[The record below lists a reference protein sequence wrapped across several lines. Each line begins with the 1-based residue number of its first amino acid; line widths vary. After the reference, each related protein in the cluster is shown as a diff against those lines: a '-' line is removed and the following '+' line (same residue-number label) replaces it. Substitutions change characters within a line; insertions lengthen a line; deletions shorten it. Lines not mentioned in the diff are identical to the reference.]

1 MNKYKKIGLTA
12 LAGSLVAT
20 SAFAGELSVS
30 GSASMNVEH
39 TNGGA
44 ANSGKTFSMGNSVT
58 FSGSGELDNGMT
70 VSLSFTLD
78 QGDDTTTLVNADNK
92 FGSGAPFDGHSV
104 SISSDTLGKL
114 TLYGEGGKSSTA
126 LYDTSAAGD
135 LWDNYDAEDGVEPKE
150 TGTSDNMLLYTLPS
164 LVDGLSLNVS
174 YEPSGEG
181 TTSATQYGASYSG
194 IEGLSVSFATGE
206 DSNAETDPNE
216 TTVLK
221 ASYAYGPVTLAY
233 SDYEFDK
240 SGTTDG
246 VDMTAF
252 KVSYTVTDE
261 LSIAYASE
269 ELDREDDAEVAE
281 YDEVSV
287 AYTTGG
293 MTISASMGEADN
305 RDGTTTAT
313 MDNERWYLGAS
324 FAF

>member
-20 SAFAGELSVS
+20 SAFAGELGVS

-44 ANSGKTFSMGNSVT
+44 ANSGKTFSMGNSVK

-70 VSLSFTLD
+70 VSLSFELD
-78 QGDDTTTLVNADNK
+78 QGDDSTTNAAQLY
-92 FGSGAPFDGHSV
+92 SGGPFDGHSV

-114 TLYGEGGKSSTA
+114 TLSGEGGKSSTA

-135 LWDNYDAEDGVEPKE
+135 LWDNYDAEDGIEPTE

-164 LVDGLSLNVS
+164 FVDGLSLNAS
-174 YEPSGEG
+174 YEPTKGG
-181 TTSATQYGASYSG
+181 VASATQFGASYSG
-194 IEGLSVSFATGE
+194 IDGLTVSYATGD
-206 DSNAETDPNE
+206 DSNAQSDPS
-216 TTVLK
+216 TGTVLK

-240 SGTTDG
+240 TGDTGSI
-246 VDMTAF
+246 DMNGY
-252 KVSYTVTDE
+252 KVTYTVNDE
-261 LSIAYASE
+261 ISLAYATE
-269 ELDREDDAEVAE
+269 DLDEVGKAETAS

-287 AYTTGG
+287 SYTTGG
-293 MTISASMGEADN
+293 MTLSASMGEADN

>member
-20 SAFAGELSVS
+20 SAFAGELGVS

-44 ANSGKTFSMGNSVT
+44 ANVGKTFSMGNSVK

-70 VSLSFTLD
+70 VSLSFELD
-78 QGDDTTTLVNADNK
+78 QGDDSTTA
-92 FGSGAPFDGHSV
+92 GAAYSGGPFDGHSV

-114 TLYGEGGKSSTA
+114 TLSGEGGKSSTA

-135 LWDNYDAEDGVEPKE
+135 LWDNYDAEDGIEPVE
-150 TGTSDNMLLYTLPS
+150 TGTADNMLLYTLPS
-164 LVDGLSLNVS
+164 FVDGLSLNAS
-174 YEPSGEG
+174 YEPTKGG
-181 TTSATQYGASYSG
+181 VASATQFGASYSG
-194 IEGLSVSFATGE
+194 IDGLTVSYATGD
-206 DSNAETDPNE
+206 DSNAQSDPS
-216 TTVLK
+216 TGTVLK

-240 SGTTDG
+240 TGDTGSI
-246 VDMTAF
+246 DMNGY
-252 KVSYTVTDE
+252 KVTYTVNDE
-261 LSIAYASE
+261 ISLAYATE
-269 ELDREDDAEVAE
+269 DLDQVGKAETAE
-281 YDEVSV
+281 YDEISVS
-287 AYTTGG
+287 YTTGG
-293 MTISASMGEADN
+293 MTLSASMGEAEN

>member
-20 SAFAGELSVS
+20 SAFAGELGVS

-44 ANSGKTFSMGNSVT
+44 ANAGKTFSMGNSVK

-70 VSLSFTLD
+70 VSLSFELD
-78 QGDDTTTLVNADNK
+78 QGDDSTTA
-92 FGSGAPFDGHSV
+92 GAAYSGGPFDGHSV

-114 TLYGEGGKSSTA
+114 TLSGEGGKSSTA

-135 LWDNYDAEDGVEPKE
+135 LWDNYDAEDGIEPEE
-150 TGTSDNMLLYTLPS
+150 TGTADNMLLYTLPS
-164 LVDGLSLNVS
+164 FVDGLSLNAS
-174 YEPSGEG
+174 YEPTKGG
-181 TTSATQYGASYSG
+181 VASATQFGASYSG
-194 IEGLSVSFATGE
+194 IDGLTVSYATGD
-206 DSNAETDPNE
+206 DSNAQSDPS
-216 TTVLK
+216 TGTVLK

-240 SGTTDG
+240 TGDTGSI
-246 VDMTAF
+246 DMNGY
-252 KVSYTVTDE
+252 KVTYTVNDE
-261 LSIAYASE
+261 ISLAYATE
-269 ELDREDDAEVAE
+269 DLDQVGKAETAS

-287 AYTTGG
+287 SYTTGG
-293 MTISASMGEADN
+293 MTLSASMGEADN

>member
-20 SAFAGELSVS
+20 SAFAGELGVS

-44 ANSGKTFSMGNSVT
+44 ANAGKTFSMGNSVK

-70 VSLSFTLD
+70 VSLSFELD
-78 QGDDTTTLVNADNK
+78 QGDDDTASNAAY
-92 FGSGAPFDGHSV
+92 SGGPFDGHSV

-114 TLYGEGGKSSTA
+114 TLSGEGGKSSTA

-135 LWDNYDAEDGVEPKE
+135 LWDNYDAEDGIEPEE
-150 TGTSDNMLLYTLPS
+150 TGTADNMLLYTLPS
-164 LVDGLSLNVS
+164 FVDGLSLNAS
-174 YEPSGEG
+174 YEPTKGG
-181 TTSATQYGASYSG
+181 VASATQFGASYSG
-194 IEGLSVSFATGE
+194 IDGLTVSYATGD
-206 DSNAETDPNE
+206 DSDAQSDPS
-216 TTVLK
+216 TGTVLK

-233 SDYEFDK
+233 SDYEYDK
-240 SGTTDG
+240 TGNTGSI
-246 VDMTAF
+246 DMNGY
-252 KVSYTVTDE
+252 KVTYTVTDE
-261 LSIAYASE
+261 LSLAYASE
-269 ELDREDDAEVAE
+269 DLDEVGKAETAS

-287 AYTTGG
+287 SYTTGG
-293 MTISASMGEADN
+293 MTLSASMGEADN

>member
-20 SAFAGELSVS
+20 SAFAGELGVS

-44 ANSGKTFSMGNSVT
+44 ANVGKTFSMGNSVK

-70 VSLSFTLD
+70 VSLSFELD
-78 QGDDTTTLVNADNK
+78 QGDDDTASNAAY
-92 FGSGAPFDGHSV
+92 SGGPFDGHSV

-135 LWDNYDAEDGVEPKE
+135 LWDNYDAEDGIEPE
-150 TGTSDNMLLYTLPS
+150 EVGTSDNMLLYTLPS
-164 LVDGLSLNVS
+164 FVDGLSLNAS
-174 YEPSGEG
+174 YEPTKGG
-181 TTSATQYGASYSG
+181 VASATQFGASYSG
-194 IEGLSVSFATGE
+194 IDGLTVSYATGD
-206 DSNAETDPNE
+206 DSDAQSDPS
-216 TTVLK
+216 TGTVLK

-240 SGTTDG
+240 TGDTGSI
-246 VDMTAF
+246 DMNGY
-252 KVSYTVTDE
+252 KVTYTVNDE
-261 LSIAYASE
+261 ISLAYATE
-269 ELDREDDAEVAE
+269 DLDEVGKAETAS

-287 AYTTGG
+287 SYTTGG
-293 MTISASMGEADN
+293 MTLSASMGEADN

>member
-20 SAFAGELSVS
+20 SAFAGELGVS

-44 ANSGKTFSMGNSVT
+44 ANSGKTFSMGNSVK

-70 VSLSFTLD
+70 VSLSFELD
-78 QGDDTTTLVNADNK
+78 QGDDDTASNAAY
-92 FGSGAPFDGHSV
+92 SGGPFDGHSV

-114 TLYGEGGKSSTA
+114 TLSGEGGKSSTA

-135 LWDNYDAEDGVEPKE
+135 LWDNYDAEDGIEPEE

-164 LVDGLSLNVS
+164 FVDGLSLNAS
-174 YEPSGEG
+174 YEPTKGG
-181 TTSATQYGASYSG
+181 VASATQFGASYSG
-194 IEGLSVSFATGE
+194 IDGLTVSYATGD
-206 DSNAETDPNE
+206 DSNAQSDPS
-216 TTVLK
+216 TGTVLK

-240 SGTTDG
+240 TGDTGSI
-246 VDMTAF
+246 DMNGY
-252 KVSYTVTDE
+252 KVTYTVNDE
-261 LSIAYASE
+261 ISLAYATE
-269 ELDREDDAEVAE
+269 DLDEVGKAETAS

-287 AYTTGG
+287 SYTTGG
-293 MTISASMGEADN
+293 MTLSASMGEADN

>member
-20 SAFAGELSVS
+20 SAFAGELGVS

-44 ANSGKTFSMGNSVT
+44 ANVGKTFSMGNSVK

-70 VSLSFTLD
+70 VSLSFELD
-78 QGDDTTTLVNADNK
+78 QGDDDTASNAAY
-92 FGSGAPFDGHSV
+92 SGGPFDGHSV

-135 LWDNYDAEDGVEPKE
+135 LWDNYDAEDGIEPE
-150 TGTSDNMLLYTLPS
+150 EVGTSDNMLLYTLPS
-164 LVDGLSLNVS
+164 FVDGLSLNAS
-174 YEPSGEG
+174 YEPTKGG
-181 TTSATQYGASYSG
+181 VASATQFGASYSG
-194 IEGLSVSFATGE
+194 IDGLTVSYATGD
-206 DSNAETDPNE
+206 DSNAVSDPS
-216 TTVLK
+216 TGTVLK

-240 SGTTDG
+240 TGDTGSI
-246 VDMTAF
+246 DMNGY
-252 KVSYTVTDE
+252 KVTYTVNDE
-261 LSIAYASE
+261 ISLAYASE
-269 ELDREDDAEVAE
+269 ELDEVGKSETAE

-287 AYTTGG
+287 SYTTGG
-293 MTISASMGEADN
+293 MTLSASMGEADN

>member
-1 MNKYKKIGLTA
+1 LTA

-20 SAFAGELSVS
+20 SAFAGELGVS

-44 ANSGKTFSMGNSVT
+44 ANSGKTFSMGNSVK

-70 VSLSFTLD
+70 VSLSFELD
-78 QGDDTTTLVNADNK
+78 QGDDSTTSAAQLY
-92 FGSGAPFDGHSV
+92 SGGPFDGHSV

-114 TLYGEGGKSSTA
+114 TLSGEGGKSSTA

-135 LWDNYDAEDGVEPKE
+135 LWDNYDAEDGIEPEE

-164 LVDGLSLNVS
+164 FVDGLSLNAS
-174 YEPSGEG
+174 YEPTKGG
-181 TTSATQYGASYSG
+181 VASATQFGASYSG
-194 IEGLSVSFATGE
+194 IDGLTVSYATGD
-206 DSNAETDPNE
+206 DSNAVSDPS
-216 TTVLK
+216 TGTVLK

-240 SGTTDG
+240 TGDTGSI
-246 VDMTAF
+246 DMNGY
-252 KVSYTVTDE
+252 KVTYTVNDE
-261 LSIAYASE
+261 ISLAYATE
-269 ELDREDDAEVAE
+269 DLDQVGKAETAS

-287 AYTTGG
+287 SYTTGG
-293 MTISASMGEADN
+293 MTLSASMGEADN

>member
-20 SAFAGELSVS
+20 SAFAGELGVS

-44 ANSGKTFSMGNSVT
+44 ANSGKTFSMGNSVK

-70 VSLSFTLD
+70 VSLSFELD
-78 QGDDTTTLVNADNK
+78 QGDDDTASDAAY
-92 FGSGAPFDGHSV
+92 SGGPFDGHSV

-135 LWDNYDAEDGVEPKE
+135 LWDNYDAEDGIEPE
-150 TGTSDNMLLYTLPS
+150 EVGTSDNMLLYTLPS
-164 LVDGLSLNVS
+164 FVDGLSLNAS
-174 YEPSGEG
+174 YEPTKGG
-181 TTSATQYGASYSG
+181 VASATQFGASYSG
-194 IEGLSVSFATGE
+194 IDGLTVSYATGD
-206 DSNAETDPNE
+206 DSNAVSDPS
-216 TTVLK
+216 TGTVLK

-240 SGTTDG
+240 TGDTGSI
-246 VDMTAF
+246 DMNGY
-252 KVSYTVTDE
+252 KVTYTVTDE
-261 LSIAYASE
+261 LSLAYASE
-269 ELDREDDAEVAE
+269 DLDQVGKSETAE

-287 AYTTGG
+287 SYTTGG
-293 MTISASMGEADN
+293 MTLSASMGEAEN

>member
-20 SAFAGELSVS
+20 SAFAGELGVS

-44 ANSGKTFSMGNSVT
+44 ANAGKTFSMGNSVK

-70 VSLSFTLD
+70 VSLSFELD
-78 QGDDTTTLVNADNK
+78 QGDDSTTA
-92 FGSGAPFDGHSV
+92 GAAYSGGPFDGHSV

-114 TLYGEGGKSSTA
+114 TLSGEGGKSSTA

-135 LWDNYDAEDGVEPKE
+135 LWDNYDAEDGIEPEE
-150 TGTSDNMLLYTLPS
+150 TGTADNMLLYTLPS
-164 LVDGLSLNVS
+164 FVDGLSLNAS
-174 YEPSGEG
+174 YEPTKGG
-181 TTSATQYGASYSG
+181 VASATQFGASYSG
-194 IEGLSVSFATGE
+194 IDGLTVSYATGD
-206 DSNAETDPNE
+206 DSDAQSDPS
-216 TTVLK
+216 TGTVLK

-233 SDYEFDK
+233 SDYEYDK
-240 SGTTDG
+240 TGNTGSI
-246 VDMTAF
+246 DMNGY
-252 KVSYTVTDE
+252 KVTYTVTDE
-261 LSIAYASE
+261 LSLAYATE
-269 ELDREDDAEVAE
+269 DLDEVGKDETAS

-287 AYTTGG
+287 SYTTGG
-293 MTISASMGEADN
+293 MTLSASMGEADN

>member
-20 SAFAGELSVS
+20 SAFAGELGVS

-44 ANSGKTFSMGNSVT
+44 ANVGKTFSMGNSVK

-70 VSLSFTLD
+70 VSLSFELD
-78 QGDDTTTLVNADNK
+78 QGDDDTAASAAY
-92 FGSGAPFDGHSV
+92 SGGPFDGHSV

-135 LWDNYDAEDGVEPKE
+135 LWDNYDAEDGIEPE
-150 TGTSDNMLLYTLPS
+150 EVGTSDNMLLYTLPS
-164 LVDGLSLNVS
+164 FVDGLSLNAS
-174 YEPSGEG
+174 YEPTKGG
-181 TTSATQYGASYSG
+181 VASATQFGASYSG
-194 IEGLSVSFATGE
+194 IDGLTVSYATGD
-206 DSNAETDPNE
+206 DSNAVSDPS
-216 TTVLK
+216 TGTVLK

-240 SGTTDG
+240 TGDTGSI
-246 VDMTAF
+246 DMNGY
-252 KVSYTVTDE
+252 KVSYTVNDE
-261 LSIAYASE
+261 ISLAYASE
-269 ELDREDDAEVAE
+269 DLDEVGKAETAS

-287 AYTTGG
+287 SYTTGG
-293 MTISASMGEADN
+293 MTLSASMGEADN

>member
-20 SAFAGELSVS
+20 SAFAGELGVS
-30 GSASMNVEH
+30 GSASLNVEH

-44 ANSGKTFSMGNSVT
+44 ANKGKTFSMGNSVK

-70 VSLSFTLD
+70 VSLSFELD
-78 QGDDTTTLVNADNK
+78 QGDDSTTA
-92 FGSGAPFDGHSV
+92 GAAYSGGPFDGHSV

-114 TLYGEGGKSSTA
+114 TLSGEGGKSSTA

-135 LWDNYDAEDGVEPKE
+135 LWDNYDAEDGIEPEE
-150 TGTSDNMLLYTLPS
+150 TGTADNMLLYTLPS
-164 LVDGLSLNVS
+164 FVDGLSLNAS
-174 YEPSGEG
+174 YEPTKGG
-181 TTSATQYGASYSG
+181 VASATQFGASYSG
-194 IEGLSVSFATGE
+194 IDGLTVSYATGD
-206 DSNAETDPNE
+206 DSNAVSDPS
-216 TTVLK
+216 TGTVLK

-240 SGTTDG
+240 TGDTGSI
-246 VDMTAF
+246 DMNGY
-252 KVSYTVTDE
+252 KVTYTVNDE
-261 LSIAYASE
+261 ISLAYATE
-269 ELDREDDAEVAE
+269 DLDEVGKAETAS

-287 AYTTGG
+287 SYTTGG
-293 MTISASMGEADN
+293 MTLSASMGEADN

>member
-20 SAFAGELSVS
+20 SAFAGELGVS

-44 ANSGKTFSMGNSVT
+44 ANVGKTFSMGNSVK

-70 VSLSFTLD
+70 VSLSFELD
-78 QGDDTTTLVNADNK
+78 QGDDSTTDAASLYT
-92 FGSGAPFDGHSV
+92 GGPFDGHSV

-114 TLYGEGGKSSTA
+114 TLSGEGGKSSTA

-135 LWDNYDAEDGVEPKE
+135 LWDNYDAEDGIEPEE
-150 TGTSDNMLLYTLPS
+150 TGTADNMLLYTLPS
-164 LVDGLSLNVS
+164 FVDGLSLNAS
-174 YEPSGEG
+174 YEPTKGG
-181 TTSATQYGASYSG
+181 VASATQFGASYSG
-194 IEGLSVSFATGE
+194 IDGLTVSYATGD
-206 DSNAETDPNE
+206 DSDAVSDPS
-216 TTVLK
+216 TGTVLK

-240 SGTTDG
+240 TGDTGSI
-246 VDMTAF
+246 DMNGY
-252 KVSYTVTDE
+252 KVTYTVNDE
-261 LSIAYASE
+261 ISLAYATE
-269 ELDREDDAEVAE
+269 DLDEVGKAETAS

-287 AYTTGG
+287 SYTTGG
-293 MTISASMGEADN
+293 MTLSASMGEAEN

>member
-20 SAFAGELSVS
+20 SAFAGELGVS

-44 ANSGKTFSMGNSVT
+44 ANVGKTFSMGNSVK

-70 VSLSFTLD
+70 VSLSFELD
-78 QGDDTTTLVNADNK
+78 QGDDDTASDAAY
-92 FGSGAPFDGHSV
+92 SGGPFDGHSV

-135 LWDNYDAEDGVEPKE
+135 LWDNYDAEDGIEPE
-150 TGTSDNMLLYTLPS
+150 EVGTSDNMLLYTLPS
-164 LVDGLSLNVS
+164 FVDGLSLNAS
-174 YEPSGEG
+174 YEPTKGG
-181 TTSATQYGASYSG
+181 VASATQFGASYSG
-194 IEGLSVSFATGE
+194 IDGLTVSYATGD
-206 DSNAETDPNE
+206 DSNAQSDPS
-216 TTVLK
+216 TGTVLK

-233 SDYEFDK
+233 SDYEYDK
-240 SGTTDG
+240 TGNTGSI
-246 VDMTAF
+246 DMNGY
-252 KVSYTVTDE
+252 KVTYTVTDE
-261 LSIAYASE
+261 LSLAYATE
-269 ELDREDDAEVAE
+269 DLDEVGKAETAS

-287 AYTTGG
+287 SYTTGG
-293 MTISASMGEADN
+293 MTLSASMGEAEN

>member
-20 SAFAGELSVS
+20 SAFAGELGCS

-44 ANSGKTFSMGNSVT
+44 ANSGKTFSMGNSVK

-70 VSLSFTLD
+70 VSLSFELD
-78 QGDDTTTLVNADNK
+78 QGDDSTTDAASLYT
-92 FGSGAPFDGHSV
+92 GGPFDGHSV

-114 TLYGEGGKSSTA
+114 TLSGEGGKSSTA

-135 LWDNYDAEDGVEPKE
+135 LWDNYDAEDGIEPEE
-150 TGTSDNMLLYTLPS
+150 TGTADNMLLYTLPS
-164 LVDGLSLNVS
+164 FVDGLSLNAS
-174 YEPSGEG
+174 YEPTKGG
-181 TTSATQYGASYSG
+181 VASATQFGASYSG
-194 IEGLSVSFATGE
+194 IDGLTVSYATGD
-206 DSNAETDPNE
+206 DSNAVSDPS
-216 TTVLK
+216 TGTVLK

-240 SGTTDG
+240 TGDTGSI
-246 VDMTAF
+246 DMNGY
-252 KVSYTVTDE
+252 KVSYTVNDE
-261 LSIAYASE
+261 ISLAYASE
-269 ELDREDDAEVAE
+269 DLDEVGKAETAS

-287 AYTTGG
+287 SYTTGG
-293 MTISASMGEADN
+293 MTLSASMGEADN

>member
-12 LAGSLVAT
+12 RAGSLVAT
-20 SAFAGELSVS
+20 SAFAGELGVS
-30 GSASMNVEH
+30 GSASINVEH

-44 ANSGKTFSMGNSVT
+44 ANSGKTFSMGNSVK

-70 VSLSFTLD
+70 VSLSFVLD
-78 QGDDTTTLVNADNK
+78 QNDDSTAASAAY
-92 FGSGAPFDGHSV
+92 SGGPFDGHSV

-114 TLYGEGGKSSTA
+114 TLSGEGGKSSTA

-135 LWDNYDAEDGVEPKE
+135 LWDNYDAEDGIEPEE
-150 TGTSDNMLLYTLPS
+150 TGTADNMLLYTLPS
-164 LVDGLSLNVS
+164 FVDGLSLNAS
-174 YEPSGEG
+174 YEPTKGG
-181 TTSATQYGASYSG
+181 VASATQFGASYSG
-194 IEGLSVSFATGE
+194 IDGLTVSYATGD
-206 DSNAETDPNE
+206 DSNAVSDPS
-216 TTVLK
+216 TGTVLK

-240 SGTTDG
+240 TGNTGSI
-246 VDMTAF
+246 DMNGY
-252 KVSYTVTDE
+252 KVTYTVNDE
-261 LSIAYASE
+261 ISLAYATE
-269 ELDREDDAEVAE
+269 DLDEVGKAETAS

-287 AYTTGG
+287 SYTTGG
-293 MTISASMGEADN
+293 MTLSASMGEADN

>member
-20 SAFAGELSVS
+20 SAFAGELGVS

-44 ANSGKTFSMGNSVT
+44 ANVGKTFSMGNSVK

-70 VSLSFTLD
+70 VSLSFELD
-78 QGDDTTTLVNADNK
+78 QGDDDTASNAAY
-92 FGSGAPFDGHSV
+92 SGGPFDGHSV

-135 LWDNYDAEDGVEPKE
+135 LWDNYDAEDGIEPE
-150 TGTSDNMLLYTLPS
+150 EVGTSDNMLLYTLPS
-164 LVDGLSLNVS
+164 FVDGLSLNAS
-174 YEPSGEG
+174 YEPTKGG
-181 TTSATQYGASYSG
+181 VASATQFGASYSG
-194 IEGLSVSFATGE
+194 IDGLTVSYATGD
-206 DSNAETDPNE
+206 DSNAVSDPS
-216 TTVLK
+216 TGTVLK

-240 SGTTDG
+240 TGDTGSI
-246 VDMTAF
+246 DMNGY
-252 KVSYTVTDE
+252 KVTYTVNDE
-261 LSIAYASE
+261 ISLAYATE
-269 ELDREDDAEVAE
+269 DLDEVGKAETAS

-287 AYTTGG
+287 SYTTGG
-293 MTISASMGEADN
+293 MTLSASMGEADN

>member
-20 SAFAGELSVS
+20 SAFAGELGVS

-44 ANSGKTFSMGNSVT
+44 ANSGKTFSMGNSVK

-70 VSLSFTLD
+70 VSLSFELD
-78 QGDDTTTLVNADNK
+78 QNDDSTAANAAY
-92 FGSGAPFDGHSV
+92 SGGPFDGHSV

-135 LWDNYDAEDGVEPKE
+135 LWDNYDAEDGIEPEE
-150 TGTSDNMLLYTLPS
+150 TGTADNMLLYTLPS
-164 LVDGLSLNVS
+164 FVDGLSLNAS
-174 YEPSGEG
+174 YEPTKGG
-181 TTSATQYGASYSG
+181 VASATQFGASYSG
-194 IEGLSVSFATGE
+194 IDGLTVSYATGD
-206 DSNAETDPNE
+206 DSNAVSDPS
-216 TTVLK
+216 TGTVLK

-240 SGTTDG
+240 TGDTGSI
-246 VDMTAF
+246 DMNGY
-252 KVSYTVTDE
+252 KVTYTVTDE
-261 LSIAYASE
+261 LSLAYATE
-269 ELDREDDAEVAE
+269 DLDEVGKAETAS

-287 AYTTGG
+287 SYTTGG
-293 MTISASMGEADN
+293 MTLSASMGEAEN

>member
-1 MNKYKKIGLTA
+1 MTNFKKIGLTA

-20 SAFAGELSVS
+20 SAFAGELGVS
-30 GSASMNVEH
+30 GSASMKVEH

-44 ANSGKTFSMGNSVT
+44 ANSGKTFSMGNSVK

-70 VSLSFTLD
+70 VSLSFELD
-78 QGDDTTTLVNADNK
+78 QGDDDTASNAAY
-92 FGSGAPFDGHSV
+92 SGGPFDGHSV

-135 LWDNYDAEDGVEPKE
+135 LWDNYDAEDGIEPEE
-150 TGTSDNMLLYTLPS
+150 TGTADNMLLYTLPS
-164 LVDGLSLNVS
+164 FVDGLSLNAS
-174 YEPSGEG
+174 YEPTKGG
-181 TTSATQYGASYSG
+181 VASATQFGASYSG
-194 IEGLSVSFATGE
+194 IDGLTVSYATGD
-206 DSNAETDPNE
+206 DSNAQSDPS
-216 TTVLK
+216 TGTVLK

-240 SGTTDG
+240 TGDTGSI
-246 VDMTAF
+246 DMNGY
-252 KVSYTVTDE
+252 KVSYTVNDE
-261 LSIAYASE
+261 ISLAYASE
-269 ELDREDDAEVAE
+269 ELDQVGKTETAE
-281 YDEVSV
+281 YDEISVS
-287 AYTTGG
+287 YTTGG
-293 MTISASMGEADN
+293 MTLSASMGEAEN

>member
-1 MNKYKKIGLTA
+1 LTA

-20 SAFAGELSVS
+20 SAFAGELGVS
-30 GSASMNVEH
+30 GSASINVEH

-44 ANSGKTFSMGNSVT
+44 ANKGKTFSMGNSVK

-70 VSLSFTLD
+70 VSLSFELD
-78 QGDDTTTLVNADNK
+78 QGDDSTTA
-92 FGSGAPFDGHSV
+92 GAAYSGGPFDGHSV

-114 TLYGEGGKSSTA
+114 TLSGEGGKSSTA

-135 LWDNYDAEDGVEPKE
+135 LWDNYDAEDGIEPEE
-150 TGTSDNMLLYTLPS
+150 TGTADNMLLYTLPS
-164 LVDGLSLNVS
+164 FVDGLSLNAS
-174 YEPSGEG
+174 YEPTKGG
-181 TTSATQYGASYSG
+181 VASATQFGASYSG
-194 IEGLSVSFATGE
+194 IDGLTVSYATGD
-206 DSNAETDPNE
+206 DSNAQSDPS
-216 TTVLK
+216 TGTVLK

-240 SGTTDG
+240 TGDTGSI
-246 VDMTAF
+246 DMNGY
-252 KVSYTVTDE
+252 KVTYTVNDE
-261 LSIAYASE
+261 ISLAYATE
-269 ELDREDDAEVAE
+269 DLDQVGKAETAS

-287 AYTTGG
+287 SYTTGG
-293 MTISASMGEADN
+293 MTLSASMGEADN

>member
-20 SAFAGELSVS
+20 SAFAGELGVS

-44 ANSGKTFSMGNSVT
+44 ANSGKTFSMGNSVK

-70 VSLSFTLD
+70 VSLSFELD
-78 QGDDTTTLVNADNK
+78 QGDDSTTNAAQLYT
-92 FGSGAPFDGHSV
+92 GGPFDGHSV

-114 TLYGEGGKSSTA
+114 TLSGEGGKSSTA

-135 LWDNYDAEDGVEPKE
+135 LWDNYDAEDGIEPEE
-150 TGTSDNMLLYTLPS
+150 TGTADNMLLYTLPS
-164 LVDGLSLNVS
+164 FVDGLSLNAS
-174 YEPSGEG
+174 YEPTKGG
-181 TTSATQYGASYSG
+181 VASATQFGASYSG
-194 IEGLSVSFATGE
+194 IDGLTVSYATGD
-206 DSNAETDPNE
+206 DSDAQSDPS
-216 TTVLK
+216 TGTVLK

-233 SDYEFDK
+233 SDYEYDK
-240 SGTTDG
+240 NGNTNS
-246 VDMTAF
+246 VDMTGY
-252 KVSYTVTDE
+252 KVTYTVTDE
-261 LSIAYASE
+261 LSLAYATE
-269 ELDREDDAEVAE
+269 DLDEVGKAETAS

-287 AYTTGG
+287 SYTTGG
-293 MTISASMGEADN
+293 MTLSASMGEADN

>member
-20 SAFAGELSVS
+20 SAFAGELGVS

-44 ANSGKTFSMGNSVT
+44 ANAGKTFSMGNSVK

-70 VSLSFTLD
+70 VSLSFELD
-78 QGDDTTTLVNADNK
+78 QGDDSTTA
-92 FGSGAPFDGHSV
+92 GAAYSGGPFDGHSV

-114 TLYGEGGKSSTA
+114 TLSGEGGKSSTA

-135 LWDNYDAEDGVEPKE
+135 LWDNYDAEDGIEPEE

-164 LVDGLSLNVS
+164 FVDGLSLNAS
-174 YEPSGEG
+174 YEPTKGG
-181 TTSATQYGASYSG
+181 VASATQFGASYSG
-194 IEGLSVSFATGE
+194 IDGLTVSYATGD
-206 DSNAETDPNE
+206 DSDAQSDPS
-216 TTVLK
+216 TGTVLK

-233 SDYEFDK
+233 SDYEYDK
-240 SGTTDG
+240 TGNTGSI
-246 VDMTAF
+246 DMNGY
-252 KVSYTVTDE
+252 KVTYTVTDE
-261 LSIAYASE
+261 LSLAYASE
-269 ELDREDDAEVAE
+269 DLDEVGKAETAS

-287 AYTTGG
+287 SYTTGG
-293 MTISASMGEADN
+293 MTLSASMGEADN

>member
-20 SAFAGELSVS
+20 SAFAGELGVS

-44 ANSGKTFSMGNSVT
+44 ANAGKTFSMGNSVK

-70 VSLSFTLD
+70 VSLSFELD
-78 QGDDTTTLVNADNK
+78 QGDDSTTA
-92 FGSGAPFDGHSV
+92 GAAYSGGPFDGHSV

-114 TLYGEGGKSSTA
+114 TLSGEGGKSSTA

-135 LWDNYDAEDGVEPKE
+135 LWDNYDAEDGIEPEE
-150 TGTSDNMLLYTLPS
+150 TGTADNMLLYTLPS
-164 LVDGLSLNVS
+164 FVDGLSLNAS
-174 YEPSGEG
+174 YEPTKGG
-181 TTSATQYGASYSG
+181 VASATQFGASYSG
-194 IEGLSVSFATGE
+194 IDGLTVSYATGD
-206 DSNAETDPNE
+206 DSNAQSDPS
-216 TTVLK
+216 TGTVLK

-240 SGTTDG
+240 TGDTGSI
-246 VDMTAF
+246 DMNGY
-252 KVSYTVTDE
+252 KVTYTVNDE
-261 LSIAYASE
+261 ISLAYASE
-269 ELDREDDAEVAE
+269 DLDEVGKAETAS

-287 AYTTGG
+287 SYTTGG
-293 MTISASMGEADN
+293 MTLSASMGEAEN

>member
-20 SAFAGELSVS
+20 SAFAGELGVS

-44 ANSGKTFSMGNSVT
+44 ANSGKTFSMGNSVK

-70 VSLSFTLD
+70 VSLSFELD
-78 QGDDTTTLVNADNK
+78 QGDDSTTA
-92 FGSGAPFDGHSV
+92 GAAYSGGPFDGHSV

-114 TLYGEGGKSSTA
+114 TLSGEGGKSSTA

-135 LWDNYDAEDGVEPKE
+135 LWDNYDAEDGIEPEE
-150 TGTSDNMLLYTLPS
+150 TGTADNMLLYTLPS
-164 LVDGLSLNVS
+164 FVDGLSLNAS
-174 YEPSGEG
+174 YEPTKGG
-181 TTSATQYGASYSG
+181 VASATQFGASYSG
-194 IEGLSVSFATGE
+194 IDGLTVSYATGD
-206 DSNAETDPNE
+206 DSNAQSDPS
-216 TTVLK
+216 TGTVLK

-240 SGTTDG
+240 TGDTGSI
-246 VDMTAF
+246 DMNGY
-252 KVSYTVTDE
+252 KVTYTVNDE
-261 LSIAYASE
+261 ISLAYATE
-269 ELDREDDAEVAE
+269 DLDQVGKAETAS

-287 AYTTGG
+287 SYTTGG
-293 MTISASMGEADN
+293 MTLSASMGEADN

>member
-20 SAFAGELSVS
+20 SAFAGELGVS

-44 ANSGKTFSMGNSVT
+44 ANAGKTFSMGNSVK

-70 VSLSFTLD
+70 VSLSFELD
-78 QGDDTTTLVNADNK
+78 QGDDDTASNAAY
-92 FGSGAPFDGHSV
+92 SGGPFDGHSV

-135 LWDNYDAEDGVEPKE
+135 LWDNYDAEDGIEPE
-150 TGTSDNMLLYTLPS
+150 EVGTSDNMLLYTLPS
-164 LVDGLSLNVS
+164 FVDGLSLNAS
-174 YEPSGEG
+174 YEPTKGG
-181 TTSATQYGASYSG
+181 VASATQFGASYSG
-194 IEGLSVSFATGE
+194 IDGLTVSYATGD
-206 DSNAETDPNE
+206 DSNAVSDPS
-216 TTVLK
+216 TGTVLK

-240 SGTTDG
+240 TGDTGSI
-246 VDMTAF
+246 DMNGY
-252 KVSYTVTDE
+252 KVTYTVNDE
-261 LSIAYASE
+261 ISLAYASE
-269 ELDREDDAEVAE
+269 ELDEVGKSETAE

-287 AYTTGG
+287 SYTTGG
-293 MTISASMGEADN
+293 MTLSASMGEADN

>member
-20 SAFAGELSVS
+20 SAFAGELGVS
-30 GSASMNVEH
+30 GSASINMEH

-44 ANSGKTFSMGNSVT
+44 ANKGKTFSMGNSVV

-70 VSLSFTLD
+70 VSLSFELD
-78 QGDDTTTLVNADNK
+78 QGDDSTTA
-92 FGSGAPFDGHSV
+92 GAAYSGGPFDGHSV

-114 TLYGEGGKSSTA
+114 TLSGEGGKSSTA

-135 LWDNYDAEDGVEPKE
+135 LWDNYDAEDGIEPEE
-150 TGTSDNMLLYTLPS
+150 TGTADNMLLYTLPS
-164 LVDGLSLNVS
+164 FVDGLSLNAS
-174 YEPSGEG
+174 YEPTKGG
-181 TTSATQYGASYSG
+181 VASATQFGASYSG
-194 IEGLSVSFATGE
+194 IDGLTVSYATGD
-206 DSNAETDPNE
+206 DSNAQSDPS
-216 TTVLK
+216 TGTVLK

-240 SGTTDG
+240 TGDTGSI
-246 VDMTAF
+246 DMNGY
-252 KVSYTVTDE
+252 KVTYTVNDE
-261 LSIAYASE
+261 ISLAYASE
-269 ELDREDDAEVAE
+269 ELDEVGKTETAE
-281 YDEVSV
+281 YDEISVS
-287 AYTTGG
+287 YTTGG
-293 MTISASMGEADN
+293 MTLSASMGEAEN

>member
-20 SAFAGELSVS
+20 SAFAGELGVS

-44 ANSGKTFSMGNSVT
+44 ANVGKTFSMGNSVK

-70 VSLSFTLD
+70 VSLSFELD
-78 QGDDTTTLVNADNK
+78 QGDDDTASNAAY
-92 FGSGAPFDGHSV
+92 SGGPFDGHSV

-114 TLYGEGGKSSTA
+114 TLSGEGGKSSTA

-135 LWDNYDAEDGVEPKE
+135 LWDNYDAEDGIEPEE

-164 LVDGLSLNVS
+164 FVDGLSLNAS
-174 YEPSGEG
+174 YEPTKGG
-181 TTSATQYGASYSG
+181 VASATQFGASYSG
-194 IEGLSVSFATGE
+194 IDGLTVSYATGD
-206 DSNAETDPNE
+206 DSNAQSDPS
-216 TTVLK
+216 TGTVLK

-240 SGTTDG
+240 TGDTGSI
-246 VDMTAF
+246 DMNGY
-252 KVSYTVTDE
+252 KVTYTVNDE
-261 LSIAYASE
+261 ISLAYATE
-269 ELDREDDAEVAE
+269 DLDQVGKAETAS

-287 AYTTGG
+287 SYTTGG
-293 MTISASMGEADN
+293 MTLSASMGEADN

>member
-20 SAFAGELSVS
+20 SAFAGELGVS

-44 ANSGKTFSMGNSVT
+44 ANVGKTFSMGNSVK

-70 VSLSFTLD
+70 VSLSFELD
-78 QGDDTTTLVNADNK
+78 QGDDDTASNAAY
-92 FGSGAPFDGHSV
+92 SGGPFDGHSV

-135 LWDNYDAEDGVEPKE
+135 LWDNYDAEDGIEPEE
-150 TGTSDNMLLYTLPS
+150 TGTADNMLLYTLPS
-164 LVDGLSLNVS
+164 FVDGLSLNAS
-174 YEPSGEG
+174 YEPTKGG
-181 TTSATQYGASYSG
+181 VASATQFGASYSG
-194 IEGLSVSFATGE
+194 IDGLTVSYATGD
-206 DSNAETDPNE
+206 DSNAQSDPS
-216 TTVLK
+216 TGTVLK

-240 SGTTDG
+240 TGDTGSI
-246 VDMTAF
+246 DMNGY
-252 KVSYTVTDE
+252 KVTYTVNDE
-261 LSIAYASE
+261 ISLAYASE
-269 ELDREDDAEVAE
+269 ELDEVGKSETAE

-287 AYTTGG
+287 SYTTGG
-293 MTISASMGEADN
+293 MTLSASMGEADN

>member
-20 SAFAGELSVS
+20 SAFAGELGVS
-30 GSASMNVEH
+30 GSASINMEH

-44 ANSGKTFSMGNSVT
+44 ANSGKTFSMGNSVV

-70 VSLSFTLD
+70 VSLSFELD
-78 QGDDTTTLVNADNK
+78 QGDDSTTA
-92 FGSGAPFDGHSV
+92 GAAYSGGPFDGHSV

-114 TLYGEGGKSSTA
+114 TLSGEGGKSSTA

-135 LWDNYDAEDGVEPKE
+135 LWDNYDAEDGIEPEE
-150 TGTSDNMLLYTLPS
+150 TGTADNMLLYTLPS
-164 LVDGLSLNVS
+164 FVDGLSLNAS
-174 YEPSGEG
+174 YEPTKGG
-181 TTSATQYGASYSG
+181 VASATQFGASYSG
-194 IEGLSVSFATGE
+194 IDGLTVSYATGD
-206 DSNAETDPNE
+206 DSDAQSDPS
-216 TTVLK
+216 TGTVLK

-233 SDYEFDK
+233 SDYEYDK
-240 SGTTDG
+240 TGNTGSI
-246 VDMTAF
+246 DMNGY
-252 KVSYTVTDE
+252 KVTYTVTDE
-261 LSIAYASE
+261 LSLAYASE
-269 ELDREDDAEVAE
+269 DLDEVGKAETAS

-287 AYTTGG
+287 SYTTGG
-293 MTISASMGEADN
+293 MTLSASMGEADN

>member
-20 SAFAGELSVS
+20 SAFAGELGVS

-44 ANSGKTFSMGNSVT
+44 ANAGKTFSMGNSVK

-70 VSLSFTLD
+70 VSLSFELD
-78 QGDDTTTLVNADNK
+78 QGDDSTTA
-92 FGSGAPFDGHSV
+92 GAAYSGGPFDGHSV

-114 TLYGEGGKSSTA
+114 TLSGEGGKSSTA

-135 LWDNYDAEDGVEPKE
+135 LWDNYDAEDGIEPEE
-150 TGTSDNMLLYTLPS
+150 TGTADNMLLYTLPS
-164 LVDGLSLNVS
+164 FVDGLSLNAS
-174 YEPSGEG
+174 YEPTKGG
-181 TTSATQYGASYSG
+181 VASATQFGASYSG
-194 IEGLSVSFATGE
+194 IDGLTVSYATGD
-206 DSNAETDPNE
+206 DSDAQSDPS
-216 TTVLK
+216 TGTVLK

-233 SDYEFDK
+233 SDYEYDK
-240 SGTTDG
+240 TGNTGSI
-246 VDMTAF
+246 DMNGY
-252 KVSYTVTDE
+252 KVTYTVTDE
-261 LSIAYASE
+261 LSLAYASE
-269 ELDREDDAEVAE
+269 ELDQVGKAETAE
-281 YDEVSV
+281 YDEISVS
-287 AYTTGG
+287 YTTGG
-293 MTISASMGEADN
+293 MTLSASMGEAEN

>member
-20 SAFAGELSVS
+20 SAFAGELGVS
-30 GSASMNVEH
+30 GSASINVEH

-44 ANSGKTFSMGNSVT
+44 ANSGKTFSMGNSVK

-70 VSLSFTLD
+70 VSLSFELD
-78 QGDDTTTLVNADNK
+78 QGDDSTTA
-92 FGSGAPFDGHSV
+92 GAAYSGGPFDGHSV

-114 TLYGEGGKSSTA
+114 TLSGEGGKSSTA

-135 LWDNYDAEDGVEPKE
+135 LWDNYDAEDGIEPVE
-150 TGTSDNMLLYTLPS
+150 TGTADNMLLYTLPS
-164 LVDGLSLNVS
+164 FVDGLSLNAS
-174 YEPSGEG
+174 YEPTKGG
-181 TTSATQYGASYSG
+181 VASATQFGASYSG
-194 IEGLSVSFATGE
+194 IDGLTVSYATGD
-206 DSNAETDPNE
+206 DSNAQSDPS
-216 TTVLK
+216 TGTVLK

-233 SDYEFDK
+233 SDYEYDK
-240 SGTTDG
+240 TGNTGSI
-246 VDMTAF
+246 DMNGY
-252 KVSYTVTDE
+252 KVTYTVTDE
-261 LSIAYASE
+261 LSLAYATE
-269 ELDREDDAEVAE
+269 DLDEVGKAETAS

-287 AYTTGG
+287 SYTTGG
-293 MTISASMGEADN
+293 MTLSASMGEADN

>member
-20 SAFAGELSVS
+20 SAFAGELGVS

-44 ANSGKTFSMGNSVT
+44 ANAGKTFSMGNSVK

-70 VSLSFTLD
+70 VSLSFELD
-78 QGDDTTTLVNADNK
+78 QGDDSTTA
-92 FGSGAPFDGHSV
+92 GAAYSGGPFDGHSV

-114 TLYGEGGKSSTA
+114 TLSGEGGKSSTA

-135 LWDNYDAEDGVEPKE
+135 LWDNYDAEDGIEPEE
-150 TGTSDNMLLYTLPS
+150 TGTADNMLLYTLPS
-164 LVDGLSLNVS
+164 FVDGLSLNAS
-174 YEPSGEG
+174 YEPTKGG
-181 TTSATQYGASYSG
+181 VASATQFGASYSG
-194 IEGLSVSFATGE
+194 IDGLTVSYATGD
-206 DSNAETDPNE
+206 DSDAQSDPS
-216 TTVLK
+216 TGTVLK

-233 SDYEFDK
+233 SDYEYDK
-240 SGTTDG
+240 TGNTGSI
-246 VDMTAF
+246 DMNGY
-252 KVSYTVTDE
+252 KVTYTVTDE
-261 LSIAYASE
+261 LSLAYASE
-269 ELDREDDAEVAE
+269 DLDEVGKAETAS

-287 AYTTGG
+287 SYTTGG
-293 MTISASMGEADN
+293 MTLSASMGEADN